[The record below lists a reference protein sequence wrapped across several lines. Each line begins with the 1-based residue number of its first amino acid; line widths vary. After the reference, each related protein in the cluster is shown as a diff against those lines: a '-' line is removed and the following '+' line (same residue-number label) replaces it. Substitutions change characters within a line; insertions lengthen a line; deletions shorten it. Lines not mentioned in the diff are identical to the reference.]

1 MMKTCTF
8 FGHRDGFGLDR
19 ETLRR
24 TIEELIRQGIDTFY
38 VGNQGQFDGAVYSC
52 LKQLRTIF
60 PHIRI
65 WVVLAYLPTEKRE
78 SEDLSDAIYPEI
90 EGPPKFAIDRRNRW
104 MLQRAEVVICYVC
117 HITGGAYK
125 FAKLAKRQGKKVINL
140 GCAEI
145 ER

>member
-1 MMKTCTF
+1 MPVCTF
-8 FGHRDGFGLDR
+8 FGHRDCPESVKPGLLQ
-19 ETLRR
+19 E
-24 TIEELIRQGIDTFY
+24 IEALIRMGVDTFY

-52 LKQLRTIF
+52 LKQLRTGH
-60 PHIRI
+60 PHIRV

-78 SEDLSDAIYPEI
+78 AEDLSDAIYPEI

-125 FAKLAKRQGKKVINL
+125 FAKLAKR
-140 GCAEI
+140 
-145 ER
+145 